1 MHATWCD
8 FYAPAQFRQVFR
20 TILGNSLFNAAV
32 ILPRKSFGFKQ
43 MTIIIN
49 IQSLF
54 TITKINLKFN
64 QLMIHKANQNRHA
77 SYSPLF
83 NKVAIGAALA
93 ALCVFPFAG
102 TQSAYAAPS
111 TLAVSAAENL
121 VTVKGQVLDSD
132 GEPLVGATVKVKG
145 KATIGTMTDAEG
157 NYTLKV
163 PAGCTLEFSC
173 IGVLPQ
179 NVKTTPDVSVYNV
192 TLQEDA
198 TSLEEVV
205 VVGYGQQKKVN
216 LTGSVSSI
224 NAEKIAENRPISNI
238 SQALAGLAAG
248 VNVTSANNQPGD
260 NNATIRVRGVGTL
273 NNSAPLVIIDGVE
286 AGINTVNPAD
296 IESMSILKD
305 AASAAIYGSRAA
317 NGVILITTKKGTAG
331 SIKVNYHGYVSFQ
344 SIRKTLTPVS
354 NYADYMEL
362 VNEGME
368 NTYGSKNY
376 TFSDEVIAE
385 WRAHPNEPLLYP
397 NTDWIDATFKSS
409 VANNHIVSM
418 SGGTDK
424 IRFYSS
430 FGYNNNPGVMAN
442 TGYTQYNARVNLD
455 ADVKK
460 WLNLGVNANGY
471 VGRTKP
477 GARAVDDIFTYASA
491 TTPGMV
497 FQAPDGRF
505 GAMNNSEDDSQCA
518 VNNPISRAYR
528 IQGDTR
534 RNNVRARFYGTL
546 RPYEG
551 LSFTASYN
559 YQMTDTESRNK
570 PNFVQGWNFLT
581 DKVTY
586 DSTGKITVSNSDGK
600 VERYF
605 WDVVGHYDKKFFDRL
620 NLNLMVGASN
630 ELYRSKSFSASKQD
644 LIDISLWALSAATGD
659 ASASGSSTE
668 WAMRS
673 FFGRL
678 NLNWDE
684 KYLLEFN
691 IRRDGSSRFAKERRW
706 GTFPSGSIGWRLEQ
720 EPFMQSIVDKGLNA
734 LKIRASYGELGN
746 NSIGN
751 YDYQALYTNKNM
763 SYVLGNAL
771 ATGLGMTDIPN
782 PLVTWEKTKVFDI
795 GADITLFRN
804 RFTAVLDYFNK
815 KTSNILISLPA
826 PSVHGTTAL
835 PKLNSAGVTNQGF
848 ELSATWNDR
857 IGEVNYGISG
867 NVTYVTNIVDKFRGK
882 DRDGMSIS
890 GANLI
895 WEGHS
900 INSQYMLKVDRII
913 QTEEDLQIVK
923 DMIENAPIGDNGKK
937 VNPFASYGTPQMG
950 DLLYKDTNGD
960 GIINADD
967 RVIVSDGPNPKW
979 YMGLTLNAN
988 WKGIDFSMLMQ
999 SQLGAKRFWQTAAY
1013 NTPTVRYGY
1022 QINKE
1027 VADGRWYPGRT
1038 DATYPRLLQYQTT
1051 INTQT
1056 SDFYLQN
1063 LAFLKI
1069 RNIELGYTLPSKW
1082 TEACQLNKVRVYGT
1096 LENFFTFT
1104 KFKGFDPEVSGM
1116 AYPTMRQAVLGINVT
1131 F

>member
-1 MHATWCD
+1 
-8 FYAPAQFRQVFR
+8 
-20 TILGNSLFNAAV
+20 
-32 ILPRKSFGFKQ
+32 
-43 MTIIIN
+43 MT
-49 IQSLF
+49 
-54 TITKINLKFN
+54 
-64 QLMIHKANQNRHA
+64 HKANKSQKSHRHIN
-77 SYSPLF
+77 
-83 NKVAIGAALA
+83 NKVALGATLA
-93 ALCVFPFAG
+93 ALCMTPLAG
-102 TQSAYAAPS
+102 GVQSLNAAPV
-111 TLAVSAAENL
+111 AAPVSAP
-121 VTVKGQVLDSD
+121 VTQTVKGQIVDQNDDPVIGATIKVKGTSVATASDASGSFSIKAAPGQVLEITYI
-132 GEPLVGATVKVKG
+132 GMVPQTVKVVSG
-145 KATIGTMTDAEG
+145 VTDYNIIMTDDA
-157 NYTLKV
+157 NTL
-163 PAGCTLEFSC
+163 
-173 IGVLPQ
+173 
-179 NVKTTPDVSVYNV
+179 D
-192 TLQEDA
+192 
-198 TSLEEVV
+198 EVV

-224 NAEKIAENRPISNI
+224 NAEKIADNRPITNI

-248 VNVTSANNQPGD
+248 VNVTSAANQPGN

-273 NNSAPLVIIDGVE
+273 NDAAPLVIIDGVE
-286 AGINTVNPAD
+286 SGINTVNPSD

-317 NGVILITTKKGTAG
+317 NGVILITTKKGNAG

-368 NTYGSKNY
+368 NTYGTKNY
-376 TFSDEVIAE
+376 TFSDAVIAE
-385 WRAHPNEPLLYP
+385 WRAHPDDPLKYP

-409 VANNHIVSM
+409 VSNNHVISM
-418 SGGTDK
+418 TGGTDK

-430 FGYNNNPGVMAN
+430 FGYNHNPGVMPNA
-442 TGYTQYNARVNLD
+442 GYTQYNARVNVD

-460 WLNLGVNANGY
+460 WLTLGVNASGY
-471 VGRTKP
+471 VGITKP

-497 FQAPDGRF
+497 FEAPDGRF

-528 IQGDTR
+528 IEGDNQ
-534 RNNVRARFYGTL
+534 RNNVRARFYGTV
-546 RPYEG
+546 RPFDG
-551 LSFTASYN
+551 LSVTASYN
-559 YQMTDTESRNK
+559 YQMTDTEQRNK
-570 PNFVQGWNFLT
+570 PHFVQGWNFLT
-581 DKVTY
+581 DTVTY
-586 DSTGKITVSNSDGK
+586 DSTGKTSVSYSDGK
-600 VERYF
+600 VQRYF

-620 NLNLMVGASN
+620 NLNLMVGASS
-630 ELYRSKSFSASKQD
+630 ELYRSKSFSTSKQD
-644 LIDISLWALSAATGD
+644 LIDLSLWALNAATGD
-659 ASASGSSTE
+659 ASASGSTTE
-668 WAMRS
+668 WSMQS
-673 FFGRL
+673 YFGRI

-691 IRRDGSSRFAKERRW
+691 IRRDGSSRFAGTRRW
-706 GTFPSGSIGWRLEQ
+706 GTFPSGSAGWRLDQ
-720 EPFMQSIVDKGLNA
+720 ESFMEGLVEKGLNA

-751 YDYQALYTNKNM
+751 YDWQALYTNSGM

-771 ATGLGMTDIPN
+771 ATGMAMSAIPN
-782 PLVTWEKTKVFDI
+782 SLVTWEKTNVFDV
-795 GADITLFRN
+795 GLDVSLFNSRLN
-804 RFTAVLDYFNK
+804 IVADYFNK
-815 KTSNILISLPA
+815 KTSNILIALPA
-826 PSVHGTTAL
+826 PNVHGTTSL
-835 PKLNSAGVTNQGF
+835 PKLNSAGVTNKGF
-848 ELSATWNDR
+848 ELTAGWNDR
-857 IGEVNYGISG
+857 AGDFNYGISA
-867 NVTYVTNIVDKFRGK
+867 NVTYVTNIVDKFKGK
-882 DRDGMSIS
+882 DKDGMSIS
-890 GANLI
+890 GTNLI

-913 QTEEDLQIVK
+913 QTEADMKIVE
-923 DMIENAPIGDNGKK
+923 DMIANAPIGDNGKQ

-950 DLLYKDTNGD
+950 DFLYQDTNGD

-979 YMGLTLNAN
+979 NLGLTLNAS

-999 SQLGAKRFWQTAAY
+999 SQLGAKRYWQSTAY

-1051 INTQT
+1051 INTQA

-1069 RNIELGYTLPSKW
+1069 RNIELGYTLPTKW
-1082 TEACQLNKVRVYGT
+1082 TEACQLSKVRVYGT

-1104 KFKGFDPEVSGM
+1104 SFKGFDPEVSGM
-1116 AYPTMRQAVLGINVT
+1116 NYPTMRQAVLGLNVT

>member
-1 MHATWCD
+1 
-8 FYAPAQFRQVFR
+8 
-20 TILGNSLFNAAV
+20 
-32 ILPRKSFGFKQ
+32 
-43 MTIIIN
+43 
-49 IQSLF
+49 
-54 TITKINLKFN
+54 
-64 QLMIHKANQNRHA
+64 MIHKATQTRPT
-77 SYSPLF
+77 SYRPLI
-83 NKVAIGAALA
+83 NKVAVGATMA
-93 ALCVFPFAG
+93 ALCVFSFAG

-111 TLAVSAAENL
+111 PLAISAAQNL
-121 VTVKGQVLDSD
+121 VTVKGQVKDSS

-145 KATIGTMTDAEG
+145 DAKIGTMTDIDG
-157 NYTLKV
+157 NYTLSV

-179 NVKTTPDVSVYNV
+179 NVKVTSGVTVYNV
-192 TLQEDA
+192 TLQNDA
-198 TSLEEVV
+198 TALEEVV

-248 VNVTSANNQPGD
+248 VNVTSTSNQPGD
-260 NNATIRVRGVGTL
+260 NNAQIRVRGVGTL
-273 NNSAPLVIIDGVE
+273 NDAAPLVIIDGVE

-362 VNEGME
+362 INEGME
-368 NTYGSKNY
+368 NTYNQKYY
-376 TFSDEVIAE
+376 TFSQEAIDA
-385 WRAHPNEPLLYP
+385 WRSHPDEPLKYP

-409 VANNHIVSM
+409 VANNHVVSM
-418 SGGTDK
+418 SGGSEK

-430 FGYNNNPGVMAN
+430 FGYNHNPGVMPK
-442 TGYTQYNARVNLD
+442 TGYTQYNARINVD

-460 WLNLGVNANGY
+460 WLSLGVNANGY
-471 VGRTKP
+471 VGITQP
-477 GARAVDDIFTYASA
+477 GARAVTGIFTYAAA

-497 FQAPDGRF
+497 YIAPDGRF
-505 GAMNNSEDDSQCA
+505 GAMNNSEDDSQCNG
-518 VNNPISRAYR
+518 NNPYVQVNR

-534 RNNVRARFYGTL
+534 RNNVRARFYGTF
-546 RPYEG
+546 RPYDG

-581 DKVTY
+581 DTVVY
-586 DSTGKITVSNSDGK
+586 DSTGKTSVSNSDAK

-605 WDVVGHYDKKFFDRL
+605 WDVVGHYDKTFIDRL
-620 NLNLMVGASN
+620 NLNVMVGTSS
-630 ELYRSKSFSASKQD
+630 ELYRSKNFSASKQD
-644 LIDISLWALSAATGD
+644 LIDLSLWALSAATGD

-673 FFGRL
+673 YFGRV
-678 NLNWDE
+678 NLNWDD

-691 IRRDGSSRFAKERRW
+691 VRHDGSSRFAGTKRW
-706 GTFPSGSIGWRLEQ
+706 GTFPSGSLGWRMEQ
-720 EPFMQSIVDKGLNA
+720 EPFMQGLVDKGLNS
-734 LKIRASYGELGN
+734 LKLRASYGELGN

-751 YDYQALYTNKNM
+751 YDYQALYTNSNM
-763 SYVLGNAL
+763 NYVLGNAL
-771 ATGLGMTDIPN
+771 ATGMAMGAIPN
-782 PLVTWEKTKVFDI
+782 SLVTWESTKVFDV
-795 GADITLFRN
+795 GVDFSLFRN
-804 RFTAVLDYFNK
+804 RLSVVADYFRKN
-815 KTSNILISLPA
+815 TSNILISLPA
-826 PSVHGTTAL
+826 PNVHGTTSL

-848 ELSATWNDR
+848 ELSATWNDH
-857 IGEVNYGISG
+857 IDDFNYGVTG
-867 NVTYVTNIVDKFRGK
+867 NVTYVTNVVNKFRGK
-882 DRDGMSIS
+882 DKDGMSIS
-890 GANLI
+890 GTNLI

-913 QTEEDLQIVK
+913 QTEADMKIVE
-923 DMIENAPIGDNGKK
+923 DMIENAPVVDGKK
-937 VNPFASYGTPQMG
+937 ANPFASYGKPAMG
-950 DLLYKDTNGD
+950 DLLYQDINHD
-960 GIINADD
+960 GLINADD
-967 RVIVSDGPNPKW
+967 RTIVSKGPNPNW

-988 WKGIDFSMLMQ
+988 WKGIDFSMLLQ
-999 SQLGAKRFWQTAAY
+999 AQLGAKTYWQHTAY
-1013 NTPTVRYGY
+1013 NTPTVRWGY
-1022 QINKE
+1022 QLNKE

-1038 DATYPRLLQYQTT
+1038 DATYPRLLQYETM
-1051 INTQT
+1051 INQQA

-1069 RNIELGYTLPSKW
+1069 RNIELGYTLPTKW
-1082 TEACQLNKVRVYGT
+1082 TDACQLSKVRVYGT

-1104 KFKGFDPEVSGM
+1104 GFKGFDPEVSGM

>member
-1 MHATWCD
+1 
-8 FYAPAQFRQVFR
+8 
-20 TILGNSLFNAAV
+20 
-32 ILPRKSFGFKQ
+32 
-43 MTIIIN
+43 
-49 IQSLF
+49 
-54 TITKINLKFN
+54 
-64 QLMIHKANQNRHA
+64 MIHKATQNKAAANR
-77 SYSPLF
+77 SLI
-83 NKVAIGAALA
+83 NKVSAVAAMA
-93 ALCVFPFAG
+93 ALCAFPMVG
-102 TQSAYAAPS
+102 TQTAYAAPS
-111 TLAVSAAENL
+111 PYAVSAAENL
-121 VTVKGQVLDSD
+121 VTVKGQVFDSS
-132 GEPLVGATVKVKG
+132 GEPLTGATVKVQGNAK
-145 KATIGTMTDAEG
+145 IGTMTDIDG
-157 NYTLKV
+157 NYTLQV
-163 PAGCTLEFSC
+163 PEGCVLEFSC
-173 IGVLPQ
+173 IGVLPK
-179 NVKTTPDVSVYNV
+179 NVKTSKGATVYNV
-192 TLQEDA
+192 TLEDDE

-224 NAEKIAENRPISNI
+224 NVEKIAENRPISNV

-248 VNVTSANNQPGD
+248 VNVTSAANQPGAND
-260 NNATIRVRGVGTL
+260 ATIRVRGVGTL
-273 NNSAPLVIIDGVE
+273 NTASPLVIIDGVE

-296 IESMSILKD
+296 IESMSVLKD

-317 NGVILITTKKGTAG
+317 NGVILITTKRGTAG

-376 TFSDEVIAE
+376 TFSDAIIEE
-385 WRAHPNEPLLYP
+385 WRANTNDPLKYP

-409 VANNHIVSM
+409 VATNHVVSM

-430 FGYNNNPGVMAN
+430 FGYNYNPGVMPNA
-442 TGYTQYNARVNLD
+442 GYTQYNGRVNVE

-460 WLNLGVNANGY
+460 WLTLGTNASGY
-471 VGRTKP
+471 VGITEA
-477 GARAVDDIFTYASA
+477 GARAVSDIFTYASA

-505 GAMNNSEDDSQCA
+505 GAMNNPEDDSQCA
-518 VNNPISRAYR
+518 VNNPISRANR
-528 IQGDTR
+528 IQGDNR
-534 RNNVRARFYGTL
+534 KNNIRAKFYGTL

-559 YQMTDTESRNK
+559 YQMTDTEQRNK
-570 PNFVQGWNFLT
+570 PKVTQGWNFLT
-581 DKVTY
+581 DQITY
-586 DSTGKITVSNSDGK
+586 DSTGKISVSNSDGK

-605 WDVVGHYDKKFFDRL
+605 YDFVGRYDKKFFDNL
-620 NLNLMVGASN
+620 QLNLMVGASN

-644 LIDISLWALSAATGD
+644 LIDINLWALSACTGD

-668 WAMRS
+668 WSMRS
-673 FFGRL
+673 FFGRI
-678 NLNWDE
+678 NLNWAE
-684 KYLLEFN
+684 KYLVEFN
-691 IRRDGSSRFAKERRW
+691 LRRDGSSRFAKERRW

-720 EPFMQSIVDKGLNA
+720 EPFMQGIVDKGLNSFK
-734 LKIRASYGELGN
+734 LRASYGELGN

-751 YDYQALYTNKNM
+751 YDYQALYTNSGM

-771 ATGLGMTDIPN
+771 ATGMAMSAIPN
-782 PLVTWEKTKVFDI
+782 SLVTWEKTKVFDV
-795 GADITLFRN
+795 GVDFSLFRN
-804 RFTAVLDYFNK
+804 RFTAVVDYFNK

-826 PSVHGTTAL
+826 PAVHGTTSL

-848 ELSATWNDR
+848 ELTATWNDN
-857 IGEVNYGISG
+857 IGDVRYGISA
-867 NVTYVTNIVDKFRGK
+867 NATYVTNVVDKFRGK
-882 DRDGMSIS
+882 DKDGMSIS

-900 INSQYMLKVDRII
+900 INSQYLLKVDRIL
-913 QTEEDLQIVK
+913 QTEEDMKIVQ
-923 DMIENAPIGDNGKK
+923 DMIDNAPLGSNGKK
-937 VNPFASYGTPQMG
+937 VNPFASYGTPQLG
-950 DLLYKDTNGD
+950 DFLYKDTNGD

-979 YMGLTLNAN
+979 YMGLTLNAS

-999 SQLGAKRFWQTAAY
+999 SQLGAKRYWQSTAY

-1051 INTQT
+1051 INQQA

-1082 TEACQLNKVRVYGT
+1082 TDACQLSKVRIYGT

-1104 KFKGFDPEVSGM
+1104 SFKGFDPEVSGM
-1116 AYPTMRQAVLGINVT
+1116 NYPTMRQAVLGINVT